1 MTKSNWRPSS
11 WLAIVLTSVLYF
23 QWENVQP
30 DDVEIKMP
38 DLVQHLKDL
47 ATENASRTRGAI
59 SRDYTSE
66 SRPETNRLAQ
76 SPDSTQRKAG
86 QTRPNF

>member
-11 WLAIVLTSVLYF
+11 WLALVLTSVPCF
-23 QWENVQP
+23 KWENVQP

-38 DLVQHLKDL
+38 DLVQRLKDL
-47 ATENASRTRGAI
+47 ATGNAPRTRGAI